1 MALKILFADDS
12 MTAQNMGKKILS
24 DAGYEVVA
32 VSNGAAALKKIN
44 ELKPELVVLDIY
56 MPGYTGLEVCEKMR
70 SAHETSKTPVI
81 LTHGKMEAYKP
92 EDGARVKADGVIV
105 KPFEATDLLAA
116 IEKLT
121 GGMKAAVAANAAAQA
136 QKSVSIP
143 TPDTEEASHPEPV
156 EEIRGTKPESVSV
169 PSEMASHAAYGFDDL
184 LSSAAHGEAP
194 AASVQASRAPVVE
207 SAAAAPAISAVR
219 AEQPQTSVTAAQA
232 ENSLETEFAV
242 SPLEISSTAEYG
254 ASTSFNSDF
263 REPDLI
269 QEEKTPEAKPAKPSL
284 LERFDAI
291 LKGGHSKGKAAG
303 FEATAVE
310 RTPDVP
316 VATEPGLEVTVQR
329 IDTGSIEITTEP
341 GLDPFSSE
349 ATATAQAEYQS
360 WDSSEPNAA
369 PASAPASVA
378 PGAPEASIETVSL
391 HQYVPP
397 DAHAEPQSE
406 VQQEVN
412 ASEPSVLT
420 PETDLDDFEKRVA
433 EAMADFQSSATGQE
447 HEIASAI
454 TEREAEDAELAQ
466 SKHAVAHETELAH
479 EITASTESFDVAP
492 IADLEITE
500 VNGEATAE
508 PYVIEEPIPQRP
520 LKAAA
525 AAAGAASSEL
535 ERALAEAVAAQNH
548 KAAPHIEAPNVEA
561 AASDGAPK
569 PLEATMITKIVTR
582 VLEHSLPDILKNV
595 MAELEKEEREK
606 KK

>member
-44 ELKPELVVLDIY
+44 EIKPQLVVLDVY

-70 SAHETSKTPVI
+70 SAHETSNTPVL
-81 LTHGKMEAYKP
+81 LTVGKMEAYKA

-121 GGMKAAVAANAAAQA
+121 GGLKAAGAANAADEAKQT
-136 QKSVSIP
+136 VTMP
-143 TPDTEEASHPEPV
+143 TPGTEEAPHPEPV

-184 LSSAAHGEAP
+184 LSSAAHSEAP
-194 AASVQASRAPVVE
+194 GASVQASPAPVVK

-219 AEQPQTSVTAAQA
+219 AEQPQTSVTAPQA

-242 SPLEISSTAEYG
+242 SPLEISSTPEYG

-310 RTPDVP
+310 PTPDVP

-329 IDTGSIEITTEP
+329 IDTGSIEITPEP

-349 ATATAQAEYQS
+349 ATATAHAEYQS
-360 WDSSEPNAA
+360 WDTSEPNAA
-369 PASAPASVA
+369 ASGPASVA
-378 PGAPEASIETVSL
+378 PAAREASIETVSL
-391 HQYVPP
+391 HQYVSP
-397 DAHAEPQSE
+397 DVHAEPQFE
-406 VQQEVN
+406 VQPESG

-420 PETDLDDFEKRVA
+420 PETNLDDFEKRVA

-508 PYVIEEPIPQRP
+508 PYVIEETIPHTP

-525 AAAGAASSEL
+525 AAASTGSSEL

-548 KAAPHIEAPNVEA
+548 KAAPHIEGPNAEA

-582 VLEHSLPDILKNV
+582 VLEHSLPDILNKV

>member
-81 LTHGKMEAYKP
+81 LTHGKMEAYKA

-121 GGMKAAVAANAAAQA
+121 GGMKAAGAANAAAQA
-136 QKSVSIP
+136 QKTVTTP
-143 TPDTEEASHPEPV
+143 TPGTEEAPHPEPV
-156 EEIRGTKPESVSV
+156 EEIRGTKPESVSI

-184 LSSAAHGEAP
+184 LTSAAHGGAP
-194 AASVQASRAPVVE
+194 AASVQATPAPVVE

-219 AEQPQTSVTAAQA
+219 AEQPQTSVTAPHA

-242 SPLEISSTAEYG
+242 SPLEISSTPEYG
-254 ASTSFNSDF
+254 ASRSFNSDF

-310 RTPDVP
+310 PTRDVP
-316 VATEPGLEVTVQR
+316 VATEPGLEVTLQR
-329 IDTGSIEITTEP
+329 IDTGSIEITPEP

-360 WDSSEPNAA
+360 WDTSEPNAA
-369 PASAPASVA
+369 ASSPASVPPA
-378 PGAPEASIETVSL
+378 AREAAIETVSL

-397 DAHAEPQSE
+397 DVHAEPPLRPE
-406 VQQEVN
+406 VG
-412 ASEPSVLT
+412 APEPSVLT
-420 PETDLDDFEKRVA
+420 PETDIDDFEKRVA

-447 HEIASAI
+447 HEIAPAI

-479 EITASTESFDVAP
+479 AHETTASTESFDVAP

-508 PYVIEEPIPQRP
+508 PYVIEEPILHTP

-525 AAAGAASSEL
+525 AAASAASSEL

-548 KAAPHIEAPNVEA
+548 KAAAHIEAPNAAA

-582 VLEHSLPDILKNV
+582 VLEHSLPDILNKV
-595 MAELEKEEREK
+595 MAELEKEEQEK
-606 KK
+606 RK